1 MGNKTLIISLFL
13 IAEVINVTESIRIA
27 TRRSPLA
34 IWQADFVKAK
44 ISELNPGLKVEL
56 VAMNTKGDQALDA
69 ALSGIG
75 GKGLFINEL
84 ESALLDGHADIAVHS
99 LKDMP
104 NTLSEDFCLGA
115 VCARGNPCDA
125 LVTNL
130 SSSLKNLKP
139 GSVVGTSSLRRR
151 SQLLAAHPH
160 LEVKEIR
167 GNVNTRLDKL
177 DGGSYHAI
185 ILASIGLERLNLHHR
200 ISSRLSIKEML
211 PAPGQGAIAVQC
223 KVIDESIKSLILPLH
238 DRISGFCVAAER
250 SVSARLNGN
259 CQVPIAAYAELVRGS
274 NEIVLRA
281 MVGSI
286 DGTSILCAQDRDC
299 PNNAVKL
306 GNRVGDKLLGLG
318 ADKIL
323 SDVARI

>member
-1 MGNKTLIISLFL
+1 MR
-13 IAEVINVTESIRIA
+13 ESIRIA

-34 IWQADFVKAK
+34 IWQAEFVREK
-44 ISELNPGLKVEL
+44 ISELNPELEVEL
-56 VAMNTKGDQALDA
+56 VAMNTKGDQTLDT

-75 GKGLFINEL
+75 GKGLFIDEL
-84 ESALLDGHADIAVHS
+84 EIALRDGRADIAVHS

-104 NTLSEDFCLGA
+104 NTLSESFCVGA
-115 VCARGNPCDA
+115 VCARGDPCDA

-151 SQLLAAHPH
+151 SQLLASHPH
-160 LEVKEIR
+160 LEVRDIR

-177 DGGSYHAI
+177 DNGSYHAI
-185 ILASIGLERLNLHHR
+185 ILASIGLKRLKLHDR

-223 KVIDESIKSLILPLH
+223 HVGDRSIKSLILPLH
-238 DRISGFCVAAER
+238 DEITGYCVTAER
-250 SVSARLNGN
+250 AVSARLNGN
-259 CQVPIAAYAELVRGS
+259 CQVPIAAYAELERER

-281 MVGSI
+281 MVGTI
-286 DGTSILCAQDRDC
+286 DGTSVLFTQDCDS
-299 PNNAVKL
+299 PNKAVEL

-323 SDVARI
+323 NDLAGI

>member
-1 MGNKTLIISLFL
+1 MR
-13 IAEVINVTESIRIA
+13 ESIRIA

-34 IWQADFVKAK
+34 IWQAEFVREKLW
-44 ISELNPGLKVEL
+44 ELNPKLEVEL

-69 ALSGIG
+69 ALSELG

-84 ESALLDGHADIAVHS
+84 ESALLDGRADIAVHS

-104 NTLSEDFCLGA
+104 TTLSENFCLGA

-139 GSVVGTSSLRRR
+139 GSIVGTSSLRRR
-151 SQLLAAHPH
+151 SQLLAAYPH
-160 LEVKEIR
+160 LEVREIR

-177 DGGSYHAI
+177 DNGSYHAI
-185 ILASIGLERLNLHHR
+185 ILASIGLERLKLHHR
-200 ISSRLSIKEML
+200 ISSRLSISEML
-211 PAPGQGAIAVQC
+211 PAPGQGVIAVQC
-223 KVIDESIKSLILPLH
+223 HAGDPYIKSLVLPLH
-238 DRISGFCVAAER
+238 DEITGYCVAAER
-250 SVSARLNGN
+250 AVSGRLNGN
-259 CQVPIAAYAELVRGS
+259 CQVPIAAYAELQRER

-281 MVGSI
+281 MVGSL
-286 DGTSILCAQDRDC
+286 DGTSILCAQDWDC

-323 SDVARI
+323 KNVAGA